1 MKNILFLAF
10 IITYFPSCVVQK
22 PTSKK
27 TTVSIKGNQFYINDE
42 LTYKGQTWQ
51 GNKVEGLL
59 MNSRMVQGIFDDTN
73 PETVGRFV
81 YEDTGKWDAERNT
94 NEFVE
99 NMSLWKIYGLLAFTL
114 NLQSGSPL
122 GYGNNGWINS
132 TFDPEENLVPVYM
145 NRLTKIMDEAD
156 RLGMVVILGYF
167 YFRQDE
173 YLTDEKAVINA
184 VDNITNWLLETTTAT
199 YW

>member
-145 NRLTKIMDEAD
+145 NRLTNIMDEAD

-167 YFRQDE
+167 YFGQDE